1 MSFSQS
7 FGATFPKDESLDIRG
22 GGGVDIEGGAGGAR
36 GGGGRREVE
45 MIVGLEDVFNE
56 GGFSLA
62 SLDNNSS
69 KKQPT

>member
-1 MSFSQS
+1 M
-7 FGATFPKDESLDIRG
+7 R
-22 GGGVDIEGGAGGAR
+22 GGGVDIEGGAGGGR
-36 GGGGRREVE
+36 GGGGGGGRREVE

>member
-22 GGGVDIEGGAGGAR
+22 GGVDIEGGGRG